1 MSVGRNLCAVALL
14 LAGACAAAPAGEG
27 GSTVSEKAT
36 PEINVRFV
44 YNFCGDLP
52 AVRHFYTDLLG
63 MAENNYDEEQ
73 GWLVYKSEGFE
84 LMFFRGESVA
94 SPGKEWAVQPGGGSG
109 TAEVTSWSVEV
120 PEAEFGA
127 TVQRLL
133 EAGVPLQG
141 DAKAPDWRQGCYWG
155 ITVMDP
161 AGITIEV
168 YSAPK
173 EKPASTTW
181 PGK

>member
-1 MSVGRNLCAVALL
+1 MD
-14 LAGACAAAPAGEG
+14 
-27 GSTVSEKAT
+27 EK
-36 PEINVRFV
+36 PPPQVNVRFV
-44 YNFCGDLP
+44 YNFCNDLG
-52 AVRHFYTDLLG
+52 AMRRFYTELLG
-63 MAENNYDEEQ
+63 LDEAAYSEEHRYLCYQ
-73 GWLVYKSEGFE
+73 SEGFQF
-84 LMFFRGESVA
+84 MFFRGESEAATV
-94 SPGKEWAVQPGGGSG
+94 KEWAVQPGGGSG

-120 PEAEFGA
+120 PEADFGA

-133 EAGVPLQG
+133 EAGVPVQG
-141 DAKAPDWRQGCYWG
+141 DLKAPDWRQGCYWG

-173 EKPASTTW
+173 ERPASTTW

>member
-1 MSVGRNLCAVALL
+1 MR
-14 LAGACAAAPAGEG
+14 
-27 GSTVSEKAT
+27 EKAT

-44 YNFCGDLP
+44 YNFCSDLG
-52 AVRHFYTDLLG
+52 AMRRFYTDVLG
-63 MAENNYDEEQ
+63 MAEKSYNDEQ
-73 GWLVYKSEGFE
+73 GWLVYKSDGFE
-84 LMFFRGESVA
+84 LMFFRADGEG
-94 SPGKEWAVQPGGGSG
+94 PGEKEWAAQPGGGSG

-120 PEAEFGA
+120 PEAHFGA

-155 ITVMDP
+155 ITVRDP